1 MKVVE
6 DLKEG
11 DIVRDGR
18 INLLR
23 EFPTRYSQAA
33 LVNRRPRIFLSS
45 FVGKSKFTLVIEEF
59 DCDIESMLNLSSS
72 GGGGKSYA

>member
-6 DLKEG
+6 DLKQAG
-11 DIVRDGR
+11 IVSDGR

-33 LVNRRPRIFLSS
+33 LVNRRPKIFLLS
-45 FVGKSKFTLVIEEF
+45 FVGKKQVYVS
-59 DCDIESMLNLSSS
+59 N
-72 GGGGKSYA
+72 